1 MAEVTLDMVYEEIK
15 NLKASVEEFMEKSLN
30 NLLPEE
36 EISDE
41 EWEELKE
48 IKEEGEYLSIE
59 KVKRG

>member
-1 MAEVTLDMVYEEIK
+1 MVEVTLDMVYEEIK